1 MGYLVSKLIKLVVLV
16 MLVSTIACNELPE
29 LTRLMDNPSNDFTF
43 VSTASADVRVAAVAA
58 QVTAT
63 LCMSRAALPP
73 EFLQDA
79 QRESAAFG
87 SARDL
92 LALLSLLRT

>member
-1 MGYLVSKLIKLVVLV
+1 MGYFVSNVIKLVVLV

-29 LTRLMDNPSNDFTF
+29 LTRLMDNPSNDFTV

-63 LCMSRAALPP
+63 LCMSRAALPL

-92 LALLSLLRT
+92 LALLSFLRT